1 MSKEYQIQQ
10 LPVSDIAERFG
21 TPLYVYDGDVLQ
33 QVYQELRDC
42 LRLKW
47 SLFYSLKANPNISIV
62 HMLREMGAQAEV
74 CSLAEL
80 HTAVQAGVAAES
92 IIFLGPGKSDDEIT
106 ACIRLGIYAIVCE
119 SFQEPGAH

>member
-47 SLFYSLKANPNISIV
+47 SCSI
-62 HMLREMGAQAEV
+62 H
-74 CSLAEL
+74 
-80 HTAVQAGVAAES
+80 
-92 IIFLGPGKSDDEIT
+92 
-106 ACIRLGIYAIVCE
+106 
-119 SFQEPGAH
+119 